1 MKVRCGVYGEGSV
14 FSLDIEGTAEVE
26 ALQEAI
32 FDKQRY
38 HERFSFPASALTLY
52 LAKKDGAWLKS
63 DATLKPLLKQGR
75 QEDIDTT
82 YKRMFSWWKLN
93 KTEYFGDF
101 QLGEEE
107 IHVLVELPEAAAGEK
122 SVTAKLVKEI
132 HDQVV
137 QTKRK
142 RYVHSEMS
150 SNKGNALLQDLD
162 IRVKPVGTV
171 PFTARDPAP
180 VQGFKW
186 ESVCDGRGQN
196 IALTEEQQRERYRDG
211 IRAAIERYY
220 DIASVLGPDIDMAR
234 AAANQIARTIPD
246 VDTLRDAVKVKCPNN
261 LANIDAADLTVFAVT
276 QEGKKALEEDSPI
289 GSFAFQREVDVNFAL
304 GSHANIVQF
313 VKSFSIGNTENE
325 QRHIIVMP
333 FFARCAADL
342 LTQQSPIELRA
353 LITIAHNCFEAL
365 CHIHSKKY
373 CFADLKPAN
382 IMLHSGEQGGATL
395 VDFGGAVR
403 LGNPIVEVTDQ
414 FCLDVAKLQG
424 LELLDWTCL
433 GTTMAQ
439 LANIDITK

>member
-1 MKVRCGVYGEGSV
+1 MAEVELECAVYGEATV
-14 FSLDIEGTAEVE
+14 FPVKIARDAKVS

-32 FDKQRY
+32 FDRKRY
-38 HERFSFPASALTLY
+38 KERFPFDASELTLY

-75 QEDIDTT
+75 QEDSEYVVEMIPN
-82 YKRMFSWWKLN
+82 WKLN

-101 QLGEEE
+101 QFGEEE
-107 IHVLVELPEAAAGEK
+107 IHVLVELPEAA
-122 SVTAKLVKEI
+122 KLVKEI
-132 HDQVV
+132 HDQVMDVRGNLDRV
-137 QTKRK
+137 QVQFATGELKYLLNK
-142 RYVHSEMS
+142 DPARYS
-150 SNKGNALLQDLD
+150 LLQSL
-162 IRVKPVGTV
+162 
-171 PFTARDPAP
+171 
-180 VQGFKW
+180 
-186 ESVCDGRGQN
+186 
-196 IALTEEQQRERYRDG
+196 ALTSGEALQIRTSVRSAIKSVTRNAIG
-211 IRAAIERYY
+211 IREGVLLDGPLNLSQGQAKSAFYY
-220 DIASVLGPDIDMAR
+220 AYSRFGGILVA
-234 AAANQIARTIPD
+234 
-246 VDTLRDAVKVKCPNN
+246 KVYG
-261 LANIDAADLTVFAVT
+261 AMY
-276 QEGKKALEEDSPI
+276 KK
-289 GSFAFQREVDVNFAL
+289 AFQREVDVNFAL

-313 VKSFSIGNTENE
+313 VRSFSIGNTENE

-403 LGNPIVEVTDQ
+403 LGDPIVEVTDQ

-424 LELLDWTCL
+424 SELLDWTCL

-439 LANIDITK
+439 LANIDITKYHSRQDLVRFLKDGHEQVDHLVGQLIISCLENPSETRIKSALNRLPISF

>member
-1 MKVRCGVYGEGSV
+1 MAEVELECAVYGEGTVLSV
-14 FSLDIEGTAEVE
+14 KIARDAKVST
-26 ALQEAI
+26 LQEAI

-82 YKRMFSWWKLN
+82 YKKMFSWWKLN

-150 SNKGNALLQDLD
+150 SNKGNALLQDLN

-196 IALTEEQQRERYRDG
+196 FALTEEQQRERYREYVEYNIGDVLTEKKLCVLGVEKGKNILSVAVPGHDIDLVGRPDILVLSALAKQFPHYVELLPEVKMLIEVKKVVKAGSGFQALSELIALDFLVDDPVMALLTNLTDHWQFFWVSEKNNSYVIIQTTTVTEPGAAFAVIRTLLAQSPIADADITLPCFEEPMKRRKLVKMLPTISEGGDSSG

-234 AAANQIARTIPD
+234 AAANQIARTIP
-246 VDTLRDAVKVKCPNN
+246 
-261 LANIDAADLTVFAVT
+261 VFSYYT
-276 QEGKKALEEDSPI
+276 
-289 GSFAFQREVDVNFAL
+289 
-304 GSHANIVQF
+304 
-313 VKSFSIGNTENE
+313 
-325 QRHIIVMP
+325 
-333 FFARCAADL
+333 
-342 LTQQSPIELRA
+342 
-353 LITIAHNCFEAL
+353 
-365 CHIHSKKY
+365 
-373 CFADLKPAN
+373 
-382 IMLHSGEQGGATL
+382 
-395 VDFGGAVR
+395 
-403 LGNPIVEVTDQ
+403 
-414 FCLDVAKLQG
+414 
-424 LELLDWTCL
+424 
-433 GTTMAQ
+433 
-439 LANIDITK
+439 